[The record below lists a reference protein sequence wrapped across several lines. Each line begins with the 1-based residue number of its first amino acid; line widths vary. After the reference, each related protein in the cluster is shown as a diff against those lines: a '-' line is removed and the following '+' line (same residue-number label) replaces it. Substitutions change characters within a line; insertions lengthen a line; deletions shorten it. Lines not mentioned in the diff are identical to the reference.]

1 MPLHLSS
8 QTQNEADPC
17 RLPGATERIY
27 SNAYKVLASPV
38 ASSKTHGRALFASA
52 GFLIAVIPLS
62 SLSLALLETASS
74 SDLCPQSLKDS
85 HSAGI
90 GEGPEAP
97 SFFLTAF

>member
-17 RLPGATERIY
+17 RLPGATERVY
-27 SNAYKVLASPV
+27 SNADKVRTSPM
-38 ASSKTHGRALFASA
+38 ASSETHGRALFASA
-52 GFLIAVIPLS
+52 GFLIAVIPLLS
-62 SLSLALLETASS
+62 S
-74 SDLCPQSLKDS
+74 PSLKDS